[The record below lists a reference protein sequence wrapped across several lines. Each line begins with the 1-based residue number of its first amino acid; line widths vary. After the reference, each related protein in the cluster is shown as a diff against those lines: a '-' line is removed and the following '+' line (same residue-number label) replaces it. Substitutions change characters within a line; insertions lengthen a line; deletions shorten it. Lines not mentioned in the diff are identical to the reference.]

1 MIKKMIKQIMPAC
14 FLLFGVFA
22 SCTSDGE
29 PDSLALASGISLRL
43 QTSTGDARSS
53 VDIGTETENKIQN
66 IHLWFFAG
74 NASDTDKALFYTS
87 ESPALASSELV
98 LNYTDEVLK
107 LHGMNSEGSYKLL
120 AVANLPDGVAIGE
133 QTTLSDLKRYSYTAA
148 NRPNSPFCM
157 TGNTNGVHNFSI
169 NSQVTIPLL
178 RVVSRLDITIV
189 NASGKTLQVN
199 KVSIMNDQQ
208 SVQLFAPETGAAAP
222 DPDTFAGAAEI
233 YTTPTVADEV
243 KCSSYVYEN
252 RSAASTEVVI
262 EGSIDGNAATWTV
275 PIKPD
280 GSTILPRNSIC
291 KTAIRLKGITP
302 TDIAFTI
309 SEWNQESIETSFP
322 NTYIDV
328 DKTEVEVFYLQG
340 GVLGV
345 QSNVPSILVNWE
357 AATGFY
363 LAGYE
368 DVKEATL
375 SITNNHTALTFYS
388 QGTSDAVIPDGIVTV
403 TTGNLK
409 KTVTLKKEN
418 GNVIFI
424 PRIVLAG
431 HEIHDGDTI
440 PGDFWGSLNE
450 EELVYVNSYTNLT
463 WAYQLF
469 VHSAESGEQLIEFGG
484 VSTFNGTVGDSS
496 IDGALGALPVFNS
509 QTGLASFLPVDVTV
523 TFYLNA
529 YEAPWNGVILHTLH
543 FTIA

>member
-1 MIKKMIKQIMPAC
+1 MIKKLIKQFMPAC

-29 PDSLALASGISLRL
+29 PDSPGLASGISLRF
-43 QTSTGDARSS
+43 QTSAGDTRSS
-53 VDIGTETENKIQN
+53 VDIGTEAENQIQN

-74 NASDTDKALFYTS
+74 NVSDTDKALFYTS

-133 QTTLSDLKRYSYTAA
+133 QTTLSDLKRYFYTAA

-157 TGNTNGVHNFSI
+157 TGSTNGAHNFSI

-208 SVQLFAPETGAAAP
+208 SVQLFAPDSDAAAP
-222 DPDTFAGAAEI
+222 DSDTFAGAADI

-302 TDIAFTI
+302 TDVAFTI

-322 NTYIDV
+322 NTYIDL

-345 QSNVPSILVNWE
+345 QSNAPSILVNWE

-409 KTVTLKKEN
+409 KTITLKKEN
-418 GNVIFI
+418 SNVIFM
-424 PRIVLAG
+424 PRIVLAR
-431 HEIHDGDTI
+431 HEIHEGDTI
-440 PGDFWGSLNE
+440 PGDFWGSLNQ
-450 EELVYVNSYTNLT
+450 EELLYVNSYTNLT
-463 WAYQLF
+463 WAYQCK
-469 VHSAESGEQLIEFGG
+469 VNSAESGDQILEFGG
-484 VSTFNGTVGDSS
+484 RSTFNGTVGDSS
-496 IDGALGALPVFNS
+496 IDGPLGAIPVFNS
-509 QTGLASFLPVDVTV
+509 QTGLNILLPINATV
-523 TFYLNA
+523 TFYLND
-529 YEAPWNGVILHTLH
+529 YMPPWNGTILYTLH